1 MSLEK
6 YLMSKYVCLC
16 RFATTE
22 VMQKYGRLLENFE
35 YNNAVVNNCIF
46 TMMHHVAG
54 DCEKPNALLQVQI
67 LRTFLEILDS
77 SAPLT
82 QVITDI

>member
-1 MSLEK
+1 
-6 YLMSKYVCLC
+6 
-16 RFATTE
+16 
-22 VMQKYGRLLENFE
+22 MQKYGRLLENFE
-35 YNNAVVNNCIF
+35 YNNAVLNNCIF

-77 SAPLT
+77 NTPLT